1 MFGSMDMSRAVQPGG
16 TSGPNPLDLDLLL
29 TKGPPGPTSGPSI
42 GFTTPSQPQMSPQGG
57 HTPYG
62 RMYAVALQMHA

>member
-16 TSGPNPLDLDLLL
+16 TSGPTPLDLDLLL